1 MFILQVSTTGSILA
15 FLYIIFLLP
24 IILLYK
30 TLPVDSLANED
41 TDKDEEENEV
51 WSSKKKKTVFRT
63 KIVDRIKYVF
73 M

>member
-30 TLPVDSLANED
+30 TLPVDSLANYD
-41 TDKDEEENEV
+41 TDKYEEENEV
-51 WSSKKKKTVFRT
+51 
-63 KIVDRIKYVF
+63 
-73 M
+73 